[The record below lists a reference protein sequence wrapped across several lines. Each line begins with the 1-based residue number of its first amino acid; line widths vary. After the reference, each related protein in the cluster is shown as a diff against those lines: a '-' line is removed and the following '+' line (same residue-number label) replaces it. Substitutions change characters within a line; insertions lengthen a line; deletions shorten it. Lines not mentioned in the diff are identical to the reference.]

1 MEILKFSLRA
11 PITYSNR
18 ETKEKKHEYRTEFMR
33 DRDRIMYSKAFRR
46 LSSKTQIFIAG
57 FDDHVRNRLT
67 HTLEVSQIS
76 RTISQFLKL
85 DVDLT
90 EAIALGHDLGHTPFG
105 HIGERTLNNIM
116 NACDPMVRDYLDVGV
131 TNISFRECD
140 MGFKHNLQSLRI
152 AIDLESPGD
161 YKEQKGLNLTNYTL
175 FGLKSHTKSKWD
187 ECKYKSEHNCY
198 FYTISQRCNR
208 NDLSIGYYDK
218 YNKYV
223 LNEFGKEA
231 WSFEAFVVA
240 LADEIAQRHH
250 DMEDAIESKLLDSKQ
265 AIELI
270 KEHFY
275 EYLSVRD
282 KQNFKELINHA
293 NSRIF
298 LLKLSRFLINFFVN
312 KTLLTSVANLKE
324 FIAKYSLK
332 NMKDFE
338 VLYPKLDIEEVSNI
352 ISFNSITE
360 DDGFSEAH
368 ESFKET
374 LKNIVLNSH
383 SVHRMDS
390 KARFIIRKLF
400 KAYLANPQQLPDKT
414 INSLFREF
422 NHPDPVK
429 ETNTSKLRNQLEQLK
444 KLSLV
449 DVDEKSNAVKFRVA
463 LLRTICDYIAGMTDS
478 YAMKEFKSLYH

>member
-1 MEILKFSLRA
+1 METLKFSLRA
-11 PITYSNR
+11 PVIYSNR

-76 RTISQFLKL
+76 RTIAQFLKL

-116 NACDPMVRDYLDVGV
+116 NTCDPLARDYLDLGA
-131 TNISFRECD
+131 TNIHFKECD

-175 FGLKSHTKSKWD
+175 YGLKNHTKSKWD
-187 ECKYKSEHNCY
+187 ECKYRSKNNCY
-198 FYTISQRCNR
+198 FYTKSQKCNR
-208 NDLSIGYYDK
+208 NNLSVGYYNK
-218 YNKYV
+218 YNKYI

-231 WSFEAFVVA
+231 WSFEAFIVS

-250 DMEDAIESKLLDSKQ
+250 DMEDAIESRLLDNNQ

-275 EYLSVRD
+275 EYLSEKD
-282 KQNFKELINHA
+282 KQNFKELINLV

-298 LLKLSRFLINFFVN
+298 LQRLSRFLVNFFVD
-312 KTLLTSVANLKE
+312 KMLSTSVANLKE
-324 FIAKYSLK
+324 FISNYSLK

-338 VLYPKLDIEEVSNI
+338 LLYPKLNVEEVSNLI
-352 ISFNSITE
+352 GFKSITK

-368 ESFKET
+368 DSFKET
-374 LKNIVLNSH
+374 LRNIVLNSY

-390 KARFIIRKLF
+390 RARFIIRRLF
-400 KAYLANPQQLPDKT
+400 KAYLSNPQQLPDKT
-414 INSLFREF
+414 ISSLFREF
-422 NHPDPVK
+422 NYPNLLI
-429 ETNTSKLRNQLEQLK
+429 ETNTNELRNQLEQMKMFSLADLNK
-444 KLSLV
+444 KS
-449 DVDEKSNAVKFRVA
+449 DAVKFKIS

-478 YAMKEFKSLYH
+478 YAIKEFKSLYH